1 MNSKPDFKDGD
12 IIRFS
17 PDTPNSYYAGRV
29 FKVISVYNSTYKLQ
43 DLATP
48 IPKKLRVVT
57 DVRGTNDHATRLDNE
72 AEITWYL
79 L

>member
-29 FKVISVYNSTYKLQ
+29 FKVISVYNSTYILH